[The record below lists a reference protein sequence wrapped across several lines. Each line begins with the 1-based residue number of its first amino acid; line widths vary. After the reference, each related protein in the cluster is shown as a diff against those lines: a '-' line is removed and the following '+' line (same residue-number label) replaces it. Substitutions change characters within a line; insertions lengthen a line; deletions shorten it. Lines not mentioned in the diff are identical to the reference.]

1 MAGTKK
7 KGEYARGMVLV
18 PESGIRV
25 VKILLLLNLFLAT
38 CLMISHFALG
48 EVIKPTEKYSANHAL
63 ALSVVFVTFIVL
75 FLNALGLWY
84 LNSLYIPPSVAT
96 NSNQSVASQRHSDI
110 EDVIGGENFSN
121 IHTVIV
127 TNRAEGLLTSPDS
140 YIELSPQIDG
150 ERRDSKLQIQ
160 ETWQLHV
167 KPDRK
172 GDGTTKGGGSE
183 VIGKLDV
190 GLGVS
195 MFNWWKKDAQE
206 RREFEKK
213 AKKRKKINPQKL
225 PDRRTKQ
232 KFKYLAIIDFEAT
245 CMENEFI
252 NPQEIIEFPVHVLNS
267 VDSSTKARF
276 HHYVK
281 PIHHPKL
288 TDFCTNLTGI
298 TQEVVDL
305 GKTFAEVWYEFRE
318 FMEFHGLT
326 ERNTLFC
333 ISGDWDLKTMW
344 PNQARLVGLGTP
356 PYFEC
361 WCNIKVLCGNEF
373 AQLPKNIIQLLD
385 MFGLKHVGHHHSGID
400 DVENIRNCVKY
411 MLRKGVVFQPTSF
424 LKDLIGTPGFG

>member
-1 MAGTKK
+1 MAGTKS
-7 KGEYARGMVLV
+7 KGEHGRGMVAI
-18 PESGIRV
+18 PDNAIRI
-25 VKILLLLNLFLAT
+25 VKTLLLFNLFLAT
-38 CLMISHFALG
+38 CLMVSHFALG
-48 EVIKPTEKYSANHAL
+48 EVINPSEKFSASHGL
-63 ALSVVFVTFIVL
+63 AISVVIVTLIVL

-96 NSNQSVASQRHSDI
+96 NSNQSIASRSAQRHSDN
-110 EDVIGGENFSN
+110 EDVVGGENF
-121 IHTVIV
+121 T
-127 TNRAEGLLTSPDS
+127 P
-140 YIELSPQIDG
+140 IDG

-172 GDGTTKGGGSE
+172 DDGTTKGGGSD

-225 PDRRTKQ
+225 PDKRTKQ
-232 KFKYLAIIDFEAT
+232 PFKYLAIIDFEAT

-252 NPQEIIEFPVHVLNS
+252 NPQEIIEFPVHILNS
-267 VDSSTKARF
+267 IDSSTKARF

-318 FMEFHGLT
+318 FMEFHNLT
-326 ERNTLFC
+326 ESNTLFC

-344 PNQARLVGLGTP
+344 PNQARLVGLRTP
-356 PYFEC
+356 PYFER
-361 WCNIKVLCGNEF
+361 WVNIKTLCGNEF

-400 DVENIRNCVKY
+400 DVENIRNCVKF
-411 MLRKGVVFQPTSF
+411 MLRKGVVFEPTSY